1 MLLGWLKLIVY
12 FTSNLSERGIFCC
25 VTGTACGT
33 TCPNGEPTVDGSGP
47 NNVGTKW
54 PGAKYGLYVLA
65 GIPVKYGFVAY
76 LNGKQWK
83 ETCKRKSKTVVV
95 SAAMQDQS
103 IYEVTVIIK

>member
-1 MLLGWLKLIVY
+1 MKNEKCEWIQ

-33 TCPNGEPTVDGSGP
+33 TCPSGEPTDDGSGP

-76 LNGKQWK
+76 EWIFKWFSSRSRRKWKKQ
-83 ETCKRKSKTVVV
+83 KTK
-95 SAAMQDQS
+95 
-103 IYEVTVIIK
+103 TK